1 MAAALL
7 AALLGA
13 APAVAEPVF
22 AESPW
27 WRLSARPAPT
37 YFKQGEEEAK
47 IIVTATNLGNANT
60 NGEIT
65 ITDKLP
71 PNLEA
76 TATSLHA
83 ELGDVNVEACEGLS
97 SPTEPSC
104 TWKETDPAINPYEL
118 LEFAITVRVKPG
130 ATSGEMNTAT
140 VVGGGAPETLPL
152 TRPIR
157 VAAPGEAVPF
167 GVEKYELK
175 PEEQGGLP
183 DIQAG
188 SSPFQLTTSLDFNQT
203 LESYVNFGV
212 SGLVPSAPA
221 LVRDLTFNLP
231 PGLIGN
237 VNGLQQCSDAE
248 FVTIIPGSNSANACP
263 AGTAVGVAGVTLNE
277 PNNNPGQTRTVP
289 VFNLAPGPGEP
300 ARFGFEV
307 FRVPVVLNTA
317 VLTGGNYGVAV
328 STTNTTELGQVL
340 STKVSFW
347 GEPGNPAHDASRG
360 WACVVGGKWNP
371 NEAKSSCPLESRPT
385 QPFLRLPT
393 SCGPLETSVEG
404 NSWPTRDAPSGLSLQ
419 QATPLAGDTTFQDT
433 LAGCETLPF
442 SSSIS
447 VIPETQA
454 ANTPTGMVVDVK
466 VPQKSSLELGGR
478 AEADVKDTT
487 LALPQGVLLNPG
499 AANGLL
505 ACSEAEIGL
514 QSAQAISC
522 PDESKVG
529 LVHIESPFLQ
539 QVEEKEGKPVYEK
552 LDGAV
557 YLAAQNA
564 NPFGSLL
571 ALYIVAESPVSHVL
585 VKLAGEVKL
594 NEQTGQVVS
603 TFKSTPQLPFED
615 LKVELFGGSRA
626 SVTTPPLCGQY
637 TSTSSFASWSGKEE
651 ATSAEPFSITSGPGG
666 APCSNPQPFAPG
678 FQAGTTN
685 NQAGGFT
692 PFTLTINRAD
702 SNQPVS
708 SISMR
713 LPSGLAAIL
722 ASVTPCPEPQA
733 SQGTCGPDSL
743 IGHATSSSG
752 LGADPFTLGGQV
764 YLTGPYNGA
773 PFGISIVT
781 PAVAGPFN
789 FGNVI
794 VRSSI
799 NVDPY
804 TAAVTINSAI
814 PTMLETAA
822 VGKPG
827 IPVQLQRTTVTV
839 DRPNFQFNPTNCTPM
854 KIDGTLGGAQGATAA
869 VSSPFQVA
877 NCAALPFKPTFA
889 ASTQAKTSK
898 GNGASL
904 RVKVTSPGLGQANI
918 AKTTVALPIA
928 LPSRL
933 TTIQKAC
940 LASVFEANP
949 ASCPDGSNI
958 GTATIHTPVFKN
970 PLSGPAFLISHGNA
984 AFPDI
989 EFVLQGEGVTIILD
1003 GKTDIKKGITTSAFE
1018 ALPDAPFTTFET
1030 VLPEG
1035 PHSAL
1040 AANGNLCTQPLI
1052 MPTTI
1057 TAQNGR
1063 VVKQST
1069 KISVTGCPKK
1079 KALTRKQKLAK
1090 ALKACRK
1097 KYKGKTNATKH
1108 KRVACEKK
1116 AKKKYGAK
1124 KKK

>member
-1 MAAALL
+1 
-7 AALLGA
+7 
-13 APAVAEPVF
+13 
-22 AESPW
+22 
-27 WRLSARPAPT
+27 
-37 YFKQGEEEAK
+37 
-47 IIVTATNLGNANT
+47 
-60 NGEIT
+60 
-65 ITDKLP
+65 
-71 PNLEA
+71 
-76 TATSLHA
+76 
-83 ELGDVNVEACEGLS
+83 
-97 SPTEPSC
+97 
-104 TWKETDPAINPYEL
+104 
-118 LEFAITVRVKPG
+118 
-130 ATSGEMNTAT
+130 
-140 VVGGGAPETLPL
+140 
-152 TRPIR
+152 
-157 VAAPGEAVPF
+157 
-167 GVEKYELK
+167 
-175 PEEQGGLP
+175 
-183 DIQAG
+183 
-188 SSPFQLTTSLDFNQT
+188 
-203 LESYVNFGV
+203 
-212 SGLVPSAPA
+212 
-221 LVRDLTFNLP
+221 
-231 PGLIGN
+231 
-237 VNGLQQCSDAE
+237 VNGLTRCSDAD
-248 FVTIIPGSNSANACP
+248 FVTIIPSTNSANSCP
-263 AGTAVGVAGVTLNE
+263 DSTAVGVAGVTINE
-277 PNNNPGQTRTVP
+277 PNSNPGQTRTVP
-289 VFNLAPGPGEP
+289 VFNLEPAPGEP
-300 ARFGFEV
+300 ARFGFELL
-307 FRVPVVLNTA
+307 RVVVILNTA

-328 STTNTTELGQVL
+328 STANTSELAQLL

-360 WACVVGGKWNP
+360 WDCVVGGRKYDP
-371 NEAKSSCPLESRPT
+371 SHAKSSCPLESRAT

-393 SCGPLETSVEG
+393 SCGPLVTSVEG
-404 NSWPTRDAPSGLSLQ
+404 DSWPTRAAPSGLQLEQ
-419 QATPLAGDTTFQDT
+419 PNPLPGETAFQDN

-447 VIPETQA
+447 VIPETQT
-454 ANTPTGMVVDVK
+454 ANTPTGLAVDVK

-487 LALPQGVLLNPG
+487 VALPEGVLLNPG

-514 QSAQAISC
+514 HSKEPISC
-522 PDESKVG
+522 PDASKVG
-529 LVHIESPFLQ
+529 LVHIESPFLS
-539 QVEEKEGKPVYEK
+539 QVGEAEGKPVYEK

-564 NPFGSLL
+564 NPFGSLI

-594 NEQTGQVVS
+594 NEQTGQLVS
-603 TFKSTPQLPFED
+603 TFKNTPQLPFED
-615 LKVELFGGSRA
+615 LKVQFFGGSRA
-626 SVTTPPLCGQY
+626 SVSTPPLCGQY
-637 TSTSSFASWSGKEE
+637 TTTSSFASWSGKEV
-651 ATSAEPFSITSGPGG
+651 APSSEPFSITSGPGG
-666 APCSNPQPFAPG
+666 GPCSNPQTFAPG
-678 FQAGTTN
+678 FHAGTSN
-685 NQAGGFT
+685 NQAGAFT

-702 SNQPVS
+702 ADQPLS

-752 LGADPFTLGGQV
+752 LGADPFSLPGRV

-773 PFGISIVT
+773 PFGVSIVT

-804 TAAVTINSAI
+804 TAAVTISSAI
-814 PTMLETAA
+814 PTMVETAA

-827 IPVQLQRTTVTV
+827 IPVQLQQTNVTV

-854 KIDGTLGGAQGATAA
+854 KIEGTLGGAQGASAT

-898 GNGASL
+898 ANGASL

-940 LASVFEANP
+940 LAAVFEVNP

-958 GTATIHTPVFKN
+958 GTATIRTPVFKN

-1040 AANGNLCTQPLI
+1040 AANGSLCTKPLI

-1069 KISVTGCPKK
+1069 KIAVSGCPKVV
-1079 KALTRKQKLAK
+1079 TRAQKLAK

-1097 KYKGKTNATKH
+1097 KYKGKAKAKKR

-1116 AKKKYGAK
+1116 AKHKYGAK